1 MVNMKM
7 SREAAKEYTLG
18 AEVNDEPQYPYGLRL
33 DLNDDSLE
41 KLGITALPKVGTEMT
56 ITAKVKVTSVS
67 AYDSQGGAP
76 EQNVCLQITDMEIGN
91 SQVERNNSAANAL
104 YGGG

>member
-7 SREAAKEYTLG
+7 SREEAKEYTLG
-18 AEVNDEPQYPYGLRL
+18 AEVDDSPKYPYGLRL

-56 ITAKVKVTSVS
+56 ITAKVVVTSVS
-67 AYDSQGGAP
+67 AYDSQGGEP

-91 SQVERNNSAANAL
+91 SQAERNNSAANAL
-104 YGGG
+104 YGGD